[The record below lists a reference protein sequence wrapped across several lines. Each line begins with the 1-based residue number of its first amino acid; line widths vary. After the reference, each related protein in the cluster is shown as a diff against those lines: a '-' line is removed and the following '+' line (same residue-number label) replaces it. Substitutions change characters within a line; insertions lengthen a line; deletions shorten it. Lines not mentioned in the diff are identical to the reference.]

1 MKVPETD
8 WKFRN
13 YVAKNYER
21 GDKTKL
27 QAMLSLSYPTLQ
39 KHMSGIEVNPAIQAQ
54 IVEYFERR
62 KRQRNMAMSYV
73 HKRLNE
79 VEGEIVPVSDVP
91 SINDM
96 ISLYAEESDNKGE
109 QDQ

>member
-1 MKVPETD
+1 MKVEETD

-13 YVAKNYER
+13 YVSKNYER
-21 GDKTKL
+21 GDKIKL
-27 QAMLSLSYPTLQ
+27 QALLALSYPTLQ
-39 KHMSGIEVNPAIQAQ
+39 KHMSGIEVNPAVQAQ

-62 KRQRNMAMSYV
+62 KRQRSMAMSYV
-73 HKRLNE
+73 SKRLNE
-79 VEGEIVPVSDVP
+79 IDGDVVPVSDVP

-109 QDQ
+109 QD